1 MATILEQLPSGAR
14 VAVIRLRSLGDC
26 VLTTPALDVLKRSRP
41 DLRIAV
47 VVEGRFKPIFEGNPD
62 IDALPE
68 PSAARLAGWRPALCL
83 NLHGGTRSMALT
95 VGSGAKF
102 RAGFAH
108 HRYASIYNVRIPTA
122 QEILGVERKVHTA
135 EHLASAM
142 FYLGAGK
149 GEIPRSK
156 LFASGTG
163 LLACRVEAPYAVL
176 HPMASAASKTWPAE
190 NFLAIA
196 NELRGSWGLEPVF
209 IAGPGEDLTPFA
221 GYRTVIG
228 APLAEIK
235 SLMAGASL
243 FAGNDSGPA
252 HMAAAFQVPVL
263 VIFGA
268 SDPDVWY
275 PWRTRSEML
284 VARDGIGALPVAEVL
299 TALERLRVAQ

>member
-1 MATILEQLPSGAR
+1 MATVLEQLPSGAR

-26 VLTTPALDVLKRSRP
+26 VLTTPALEILKRSRP
-41 DLRIAV
+41 DLNIAV
-47 VVEGRFKPIFEGNPD
+47 VVEERFKPIFEGNPAAG
-62 IDALPE
+62 ALLE
-68 PSAARLAGWRPALCL
+68 PSAARLARWRPDLCL

-95 VGSGAKF
+95 MGSGAGF

-122 QEILGVERKVHTA
+122 QEILGVPRKVHTA

-142 FYLGAGK
+142 FYLGAAQ

-156 LFASGTG
+156 LFAEPRP
-163 LLACRVEAPYAVL
+163 AAAPYAVL
-176 HPMASAASKTWPAE
+176 HPMASAASKTWPARS
-190 NFLAIA
+190 FVAVA
-196 NELRGSWGLEPVF
+196 NELGRSWGLEPVF
-209 IAGPGEDLTPFA
+209 IAGPGEDLSAFE
-221 GYRTVIG
+221 GYRTVVG

-235 SLMAGASL
+235 SLIAGASL
-243 FAGNDSGPA
+243 FIGNDSGPA

-284 VARDGIGALPVAEVL
+284 VARDGIAALPVAEVL
-299 TALERLRVAQ
+299 AALERLRVAQ

>member
-26 VLTTPALDVLKRSRP
+26 VLTTPALEILKRSRP
-41 DLRIAV
+41 DLKIAV
-47 VVEGRFKPIFEGNPD
+47 VVEGRFKPILEGNPD
-62 IDALPE
+62 IDALIE
-68 PSAARLAGWRPALCL
+68 PSVARLARWQPALCL

-95 VGSGAKF
+95 IGSGAKF

-108 HRYASIYNVRIPTA
+108 HRYSSIYNVCIPTA
-122 QEILGVERKVHTA
+122 QEVLGVDRKVHTA
-135 EHLASAM
+135 EHLAAAM
-142 FYLGAGK
+142 FYLGAAHC
-149 GEIPRSK
+149 EIPRAK
-156 LFASGTG
+156 LCGTV
-163 LLACRVEAPYAVL
+163 LPACQAPYAVL
-176 HPMASAASKTWPAE
+176 HPMASATSKTWPAE

-196 NELRGSWGLEPVF
+196 NTLHESWGLDPVF
-209 IAGPGEDLTPFA
+209 IAGPGEDLSPFA
-221 GYRTVIG
+221 AYRTVVG

-243 FAGNDSGPA
+243 FVGNDSGPA

-284 VARDGIGALPVAEVL
+284 VAREGIGALPVAEVL
-299 TALERLRVAQ
+299 AALERLRVAQ